1 MLESRPTVHRASVGV
16 PLIALAA
23 LLLFA
28 VVAPGSSHA
37 GKASGCAK
45 GHTGKKKSA
54 CHKPSAR
61 PHYKVVRRKFQVA
74 VPHTAAEQGVSEVV
88 TVECPHGEHVLGGGV
103 EIWEPFLSVTL
114 SAPDEATTGWSG
126 QIVNLSTTTDALAGM
141 SVYAVCEIEAARK
154 R

>member
-1 MLESRPTVHRASVGV
+1 MFESRPTVHRASVGV
-16 PLIALAA
+16 PLFALGA

-54 CHKPSAR
+54 CHKSSTR
-61 PHYKVVRRKFQVA
+61 THYKVVRRKFQVP
-74 VPHTAAEQGVSEVV
+74 VPHTGAEQGVSEVV

-103 EIWEPFLSVTL
+103 EIWEPFLSVAL

-126 QIVNLSTTTDALAGM
+126 QIANLSTTTDALAGM
-141 SVYAVCEIEAARK
+141 SVYAVCEIEPPR
-154 R
+154 RR

>member
-61 PHYKVVRRKFQVA
+61 PHYKIVRRKFQVP
-74 VPHTAAEQGVSEVV
+74 VPHTGAEQGVSEVV

-114 SAPDEATTGWSG
+114 SAPDGATTGWSA
-126 QIVNLSTTTDALAGM
+126 QIANLSTTTDVLAGM